1 LINEI
6 EAGSL
11 ADKFGM
17 EMGDIFCRQT
27 EEGWVV
33 TDSTDQLDIGLQ
45 LEDKSY
51 ALDVIRIQINTRNND
66 AEQDSL
72 KAAASDDA

>member
-1 LINEI
+1 MINDI

-17 EMGDIFCRQT
+17 EMGDIFCGQT

-33 TDSTDQLDIGLQ
+33 TDSTDQLDIGRQ

-66 AEQDSL
+66 AEEDSL

>member
-1 LINEI
+1 
-6 EAGSL
+6 
-11 ADKFGM
+11 M

-33 TDSTDQLDIGLQ
+33 TDRTDKLDIGRQ
-45 LEDKSY
+45 LEDKCY
-51 ALDVIRIQINTRNND
+51 ALDVIRIHINTPKNE

-72 KAAASDDA
+72 KTAASDDV